1 MQDKKISSL
10 ILQNENLKHMIG
22 IPEDQPGP
30 FDAAIINLQLG
41 LCPMCGEPAYAD
53 DFKDK
58 LSVKEYEMSGLC
70 MPCQDKVFDED
81 FWDGMVDEEE

>member
-1 MQDKKISSL
+1 MQAKKISSL

-81 FWDGMVDEEE
+81 FWEGMRDE

>member
-1 MQDKKISSL
+1 M
-10 ILQNENLKHMIG
+10 LQNENLKHMIG

-41 LCPMCGEPAYAD
+41 LCPMCGEAPYPE

-58 LSVKEYEMSGLC
+58 LSIKEYEMSGLC
-70 MPCQDKVFDED
+70 MLCQDKIFDED
-81 FWDGMVDEEE
+81 FWEGMRDE